1 MIKNPLFGYFWT
13 RTLKNYCHIWNQYP
27 GICLIAK
34 FCEEIKKAKFGTKR
48 CLIWVFLTKFALI
61 GNFWERVLA
70 KLLSYLKSASS
81 NFSKSNISWKKIPK
95 FGTKNAWFGY
105 FWAGLLE
112 NYCHIWN
119 QELRICLI
127 AKFCEEAKKP
137 KLGAKNALF
146 GYFWARNLGG
156 YCHIWNQ
163 HRQIFQK
170 WVFNLYGKFWY
181 TVRFF

>member
-61 GNFWERVLA
+61 GNFWERVLT
-70 KLLSYLKSASS
+70 KLLSYLKSAFS

-127 AKFCEEAKKP
+127 AKFFRRSKK
-137 KLGAKNALF
+137 A
-146 GYFWARNLGG
+146 
-156 YCHIWNQ
+156 
-163 HRQIFQK
+163 
-170 WVFNLYGKFWY
+170 
-181 TVRFF
+181 